1 MSNSN
6 NKNRKMKNK
15 YIKIFCIAIVSAM
28 TFTACD
34 EGFEDLNK
42 NPNALIDPAPKSMF
56 TLAEIYIDGQ
66 DYSNTRG
73 NNGYAAQIVQHFSSL
88 GGPGSK
94 YTYSSEYSGSLFGE
108 SYGKGLNQ
116 ILQLM
121 SVLPETAENSN
132 MIQACRIMKV
142 FMFQK
147 LTDTYG
153 EVPYFEAGQG
163 FNGNIFAPKYDT
175 QQVIYNDLLKEL
187 DEAGDALDANK
198 PFVGNADLFYQSDVA
213 KWKKFAN
220 SLMLRVAMRLSKVD
234 PAKSKQYVEKAFAKG
249 VFNSNIDSAV
259 LKHDAGPQGVRTNS
273 ITSSWVRNDLN
284 GGESNIKYS
293 KTFIDL
299 LKNTNDPRLRVYA
312 KLEASGNNNPADQQG
327 LANDAKEFPGGDKK
341 LFSDP
346 NTSTV
351 LRLDAPTLIMSYAEV
366 QFLLAEAA
374 AKGWNVSGTAQ
385 QHYEDGVKGAMEIL
399 SIFGDK
405 VPAVTIAEYNDYI
418 TAHPFKATGTEAEKI
433 EQIITQKWI
442 VLLFNGFEAF
452 SEWRRTGYPVLVPV
466 DDPLGETNGTIPR
479 RLIYDQS
486 ELITNGANYK
496 EAIQRQGLDLMTTRI
511 WWDK

>member
-1 MSNSN
+1 
-6 NKNRKMKNK
+6 MKNK
-15 YIKIFCIAIVSAM
+15 YIKLFCIAIVSAM
-28 TFTACD
+28 TLTSCD
-34 EGFEDLNK
+34 SGFEEMNT
-42 NPNALIDPAPKSMF
+42 NPNALTKPATKSMF
-56 TLAEIYIDGQ
+56 TLAEIYLDGQ

-73 NNGYAAQIVQHFSSL
+73 NNAYAAQMVQHFASL

-116 ILQLM
+116 ISQLM
-121 SVLPETAENSN
+121 SALPDTPENSN

-153 EVPYFEAGQG
+153 EIPYFDAGKG
-163 FNGNIFAPKYDT
+163 YNGNVLAPKYDT

-187 DEAGDALDANK
+187 DEAGDALDVNK
-198 PFVGNADLFYQSDVA
+198 PFVGNADLFYQSDVT

-234 PAKSKQYVEKAFAKG
+234 PAKSQEFVVKAFTKG
-249 VFNSNIDSAV
+249 VFSSNDDSLV
-259 LKHDAGPQGVRTNS
+259 LKHEANPQGVKTNP
-273 ITSSWVRNDLN
+273 ITSSWAKNDLN
-284 GGESNIKYS
+284 GGDGNTKFS

-299 LKNTNDPRLRVYA
+299 LKNTNDPRLRIYA
-312 KLEASGNNNPADQQG
+312 KLEATGDNNPASQQG
-327 LANDAKEFPGGDKK
+327 LANDAKVFPGTGNKK

-366 QFLLAEAA
+366 KFLLAEAA
-374 AKGWNVSGTAQ
+374 LNGWNVSGTAQ
-385 QHYEDGVKGAMEIL
+385 EHYEDGVKAAMQNL
-399 SIFGDK
+399 TIFGDK
-405 VPAVTIAEYNDYI
+405 VPAVSNAEYIAYI
-418 TAHPFKATGTEAEKI
+418 AANPFKVAGTKAEKL

-442 VLLFNGFEAF
+442 VLLFNGFEAY

-466 DDPLGETNGTIPR
+466 NDPSGVTNGTIPR

-486 ELITNGANYK
+486 ELITNAANYK
-496 EAIQRQGLDLMTTRI
+496 EAIQRQGLDLLTTRI

>member
-1 MSNSN
+1 MVGALTLAS
-6 NKNRKMKNK
+6 
-15 YIKIFCIAIVSAM
+15 
-28 TFTACD
+28 CD
-34 EGFEDLNK
+34 KGFEELNT
-42 NPNALIDPAPKSMF
+42 NPNALTDPAIKSMF
-56 TLAEIYIDGQ
+56 TLAEIYVDGQ
-66 DYSNTRG
+66 DFSNTRG
-73 NNGYAAQIVQHFSSL
+73 NNMYAAQIVQHFSSL

-116 ILQLM
+116 IFQLLY
-121 SVLPETAENSN
+121 VVPNTPENSN
-132 MIQACRIMKV
+132 LIQSLRIMKV

-153 EVPYFEAGQG
+153 EVPYFEAGKG
-163 FNGNIFAPKYDT
+163 YTDNIFAPKYDT
-175 QQVIYNDLLKEL
+175 QEAIYNDLLKEL
-187 DEAGDALDANK
+187 DEAGTALDANK
-198 PFVGNADLFYQSDVA
+198 AFVGNADLYYQSDVA
-213 KWKKFAN
+213 KWKKLAN
-220 SLMLRVAMRLSKVD
+220 SLMLRVAMRLSKVN
-234 PAKSKQYVEKAFAKG
+234 PAKAKEYVEKAVAKG
-249 VFNSNIDSAV
+249 VFTSNDDSLV
-259 LKHDAGPQGVRTNS
+259 LKHDAGPAGVKTNP

-284 GGESNIKYS
+284 GGESNIKFS

-299 LKNTNDPRLRVYA
+299 LKNTNDPRLRIYA
-312 KLEASGNNNPADQQG
+312 KLEATGNNNPASQQG

-366 QFLLAEAA
+366 EFILAEAVVR
-374 AKGWNVSGTAQ
+374 GWNVGGTAQ
-385 QHYEDGVKGAMEIL
+385 KHYEDGVKAAMEVL
-399 SIFGDK
+399 TIFGDK
-405 VPAVTIAEYNDYI
+405 VPAVTTAEYNTYI
-418 TAHPFKATGTEAEKI
+418 TTYPFKAAGTDAQKI

-452 SEWRRTGYPVLVPV
+452 SEYRRTGYPALVPV
-466 DDPLGETNGTIPR
+466 NDPTGETKGTIPR

-486 ELITNGANYK
+486 ELITNEANYK
-496 EAIQRQGLDLMTTRI
+496 TAIQRQGLDLMTTRI